1 MLIVII
7 VTLCCV
13 ILAWCGKKNNVPYTG
28 LLLSLLLVCIMGLRY
43 DVGIDYPTYK
53 DIYDDPYS
61 VDALFIE
68 PIWNIIIGLMRSIGL
83 QSRAFFFLIS
93 LVTFIGFYKGIKAM
107 SPHFYLSL
115 LLLLLCGFYFESANL
130 LRQYVAI
137 SLLFAGFH
145 NFLCG
150 KIWKFLVW
158 IAVAAFF
165 HTSVLFVAPL
175 ILLSRLRF
183 PVFWLFAALVISYL
197 FGDWILNTA
206 IELVMPSLKAIGSYQ
221 YEIDDFESGANSG
234 LLKIFYHLVVC
245 SVMMLY
251 MKYKR
256 AVPYPFYILL
266 NMVVIGLIIYN
277 VCYLFMPARR
287 LYLYFFP
294 YIIILIPYCLPW
306 FKYGSRFIVTGIV
319 CSGFLLFLIKL
330 YADVAYHF
338 DIQFF

>member
-13 ILAWCGKKNNVPYTG
+13 LIAWYEKNHAPYARV
-28 LLLSLLLVCIMGLRY
+28 LLSVLLVCVMGLRY

-61 VDALFIE
+61 VNALFIE

-83 QSRAFFFLIS
+83 QSRAFFFLTS

-115 LLLLLCGFYFESANL
+115 LLLLVCGFYFESANL
-130 LRQYVAI
+130 LRQYVAV

-150 KIWKFLVW
+150 KILKFIVW
-158 IAVAAFF
+158 IVVAAFF

-175 ILLSRLRF
+175 ILLSRLHF
-183 PVFWLFAALVISYL
+183 PVLLLFAILVISYL
-197 FGDWILNTA
+197 FGDQILNTA

-221 YEIDDFESGANSG
+221 YEIDDFESGVNSG
-234 LLKIFYHLVVC
+234 LLKIFYHLVIC
-245 SVMMLY
+245 SIMALY
-251 MKYKR
+251 IKYKR
-256 AVPYPFYILL
+256 FVSPSFYILL
-266 NMVVIGLIIYN
+266 NMVVMGLVIYN

-287 LYLYFFP
+287 LYLYSFP
-294 YIIILIPYCLPW
+294 YIIILIPYCLSW
-306 FKYGSRFIVTGIV
+306 FNYTSRFIVMGIV
-319 CSGFLLFLIKL
+319 CGGFLLFLIKL
-330 YADVAYHF
+330 YMDVAYNF